1 MDKNSIIGFIL
12 MGVLLFGFTFYQADR
27 SKKQY
32 AIYQAQQDSLA
43 LVEAQRQA
51 ELALL
56 EGQPGQPG
64 QAGQPG
70 QSGEPGQPGQSAK
83 PARVYKDAA
92 LDDARNAEPQSV
104 TLENDKIALTF
115 NTKGAQPQS
124 AQLKEYT
131 NYGGSPLYL
140 FNEGGNSYNV
150 HVYTGEYISTADV
163 VVEVSEHSD
172 STLVMRLPFASGGYI
187 EQKYM
192 LAQGSYELKS
202 ELSFV
207 EMNCIPRNV
216 SSVDIDF
223 TTVMPR
229 MEKGYKNESQYSK
242 LNYYFS
248 GEKKPEELG
257 KGGKSASKKISSSL
271 EWFAFQQ
278 QFFSV
283 IVRAPKQ
290 FSSGNLAIN
299 FLGENDPDHNLMQC
313 SATMRADLEQGGKIT
328 IPLEYY
334 LGPNHFKTL
343 NSLDHKYEK
352 IIPLGGW
359 LVGWFTRYFIIPMFD
374 FLHRY
379 IANFGIIILIMT
391 IIIKMVVLPLTY
403 KSYASSAKMNA
414 LKPYMEELNKKY
426 PNQDD
431 AMKKQQAIMDLY
443 KRAGVSPMGG
453 CLPTLLTFPI
463 LWAMFR
469 FFPASIEL
477 RQQRFLWAEDLSAYD
492 SIVNFGFNVPLLG
505 DHLSLFALLM
515 AVVMWAYS
523 KFTMSQQTVADD
535 PSAKSMQFMSVWMMP
550 IMMFFICNN
559 LSSGLSYYY
568 LVSQLISIIQIF
580 IIRKWC
586 VKPEAVIAKVEASKG
601 KPLPKSKWQQ
611 RLEEAQKLQEQ
622 QMRAQQKKGGRR

>member
-1 MDKNSIIGFIL
+1 MDKNSIIGFVL
-12 MGVLLFGFTFYQADR
+12 MGLLLFGFTFYQADR

-56 EGQPGQPG
+56 EGVSGG
-64 QAGQPG
+64 EAAGTA
-70 QSGEPGQPGQSAK
+70 EAAK

-92 LDDARNAEPQSV
+92 LDDARNGEGETVS
-104 TLENDKIALTF
+104 LENDVLALTF
-115 NTKGAQPQS
+115 STKGAQPAS
-124 AQLKEYT
+124 ARLKEYT
-131 NYGGSPLYL
+131 SYGGSDLYL
-140 FNEGGNSYNV
+140 FREGCNSYNV
-150 HVYTGEYISTADV
+150 HVYAGEYISTGDFVFQLA
-163 VVEVSEHSD
+163 EKTD
-172 STLVMRLPFASGGYI
+172 SSVVMRLPFASGGYI
-187 EQKYM
+187 EQSYR
-192 LAQGSYELKS
+192 LQQGSYELKS
-202 ELSFV
+202 ELSFIG
-207 EMNCIPRNV
+207 MNCIPRNV
-216 SSVDIDF
+216 GSVDIDF
-223 TTVMPR
+223 NTVIPR

-242 LNYYFS
+242 LDFYYT
-248 GEKKPEELG
+248 GDKKPEELA
-257 KGGKSASKKISSSL
+257 KGGRGGSKKIASNL

-278 QFFSV
+278 QFFSM
-283 IVRAPKQ
+283 IVRAPGQ
-290 FSSGNLAIN
+290 FASGNLSLN
-299 FLGENDPDHNLMQC
+299 FLGENDPDHNLMRC
-313 SATMRADLEQGGKIT
+313 DASMRVDINPGRDVT
-328 IPLEYY
+328 IPIEYY
-334 LGPNHFKTL
+334 LGPNDFRTMKQ
-343 NSLDHKYEK
+343 LDHKYEK

-379 IANFGIIILIMT
+379 IANFGLIILIMT
-391 IIIKMVVLPLTY
+391 LVIKTVVLPFTY

-414 LKPYMEELNKKY
+414 LKPYMQELNKKY
-426 PNQDD
+426 PNPDD
-431 AMKKQQAIMDLY
+431 AMKKQQATMDLY

-469 FFPASIEL
+469 FFPASIQL

-492 SIVNFGFNVPLLG
+492 SIVDFGFNVPLLG

-515 AVVMWAYS
+515 AVVMWGYS
-523 KFTMSQQTVADD
+523 KITMSQQTVADD
-535 PSAKSMQFMSVWMMP
+535 PTAKSMQFMSVWMMP

-568 LVSQLISIIQIF
+568 LISQIISIIQIF
-580 IIRKWC
+580 VIRKWC
-586 VKPEAVIAKVEASKG
+586 IKPEAVVAKVEASKG

-622 QMRAQQKKGGRR
+622 QLRAQQKKGGRR